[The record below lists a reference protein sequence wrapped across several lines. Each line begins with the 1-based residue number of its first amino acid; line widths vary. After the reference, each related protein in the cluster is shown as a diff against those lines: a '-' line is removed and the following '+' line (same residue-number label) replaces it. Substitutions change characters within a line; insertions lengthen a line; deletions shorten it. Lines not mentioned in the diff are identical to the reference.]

1 MKVVLIKAV
10 TIYPPIGLAYLASKL
25 ESLNIKVSI
34 IDYVVGGFTPDTLR
48 NKLIEEAPDLIGINC
63 LSFNTCPSFEI
74 AKIAKD
80 AFPHVPVVFGGH
92 HPTADPVGTISNK
105 EVDFAVIGEG
115 EETLAELALA
125 IKNGGAGFEA
135 IDGLVFKDQ
144 SGHIVTN
151 KPRNFIEDLDVLPYP
166 AYHLL
171 DLEKYFKFPDMHG
184 IVKRRDRFMPILTSR
199 GCPYGCIYCSKVFG
213 YKFRSRSPQHVFN
226 EILLL
231 YQKYKVREIHIED
244 DTFNIDLKRAKEILD
259 LIINNRLDV
268 SIQFPSGLRAD
279 LVDEELMTKIKKA
292 GTFMVAFGV
301 ETASPRMM
309 QAINKNLD
317 LKKVEYA
324 VDLAVR
330 KGMWT
335 WGYFLLGLPDETREE
350 MEETISYAQRS
361 RLHVASFS
369 TPIPYPGTKLFES
382 LGEKKEEIL
391 KKFYEKEILHFGHP
405 IARLSRV
412 PDEELER
419 LRLVAKRRF
428 YDLKRIFRIAMLI
441 RSAGDIRYF
450 RRKFKHI
457 ILQK

>member
-10 TIYPPIGLAYLASKL
+10 TIYPPIGLAYLAAKL
-25 ESLNIKVSI
+25 ESLNIKVAI
-34 IDYVVGGFTPDTLR
+34 VDYVVGGFTPDTLR
-48 NKLIEEAPDLIGINC
+48 ASLIAEAPDLIGINC
-63 LSFNTCPSFEI
+63 LSFNTSPSFEI
-74 AKIAKD
+74 ARIAK
-80 AFPHVPVVFGGH
+80 ATLPQVPVVFGGH
-92 HPTADPVGTISNK
+92 HPTADPLGTLGHK

-125 IKNGGAGFEA
+125 IRNGRQEFEA
-135 IDGLVFKDQ
+135 INGLAFKDKAGQ
-144 SGHIVTN
+144 IVAN
-151 KPRNFIEDLDVLPYP
+151 QPRDFIADLDSLPYP

-184 IVKRRDRFMPILTSR
+184 IVKKRDRFMPILTSR

-213 YKFRSRSPQHVFN
+213 YKFRSRSPAHVLN

-259 LIINNRLDV
+259 LIINRRLDL

-279 LVDEELMTKIKKA
+279 LVDEELMAKIKKA

-309 QAINKNLD
+309 QVINKNLD
-317 LKKVEYA
+317 LKKVEAA
-324 VDLAVR
+324 VDLAVS

-350 MEETISYAQRS
+350 METTISYACRS

-369 TPIPYPGTKLFES
+369 TPIPYPGTRLFES
-382 LGEKKEEIL
+382 LGEKKAAML
-391 KKFYEKEILHFGHP
+391 KRFYAKEILHFGHP

-419 LRLVAKRRF
+419 LRSAAKKKF
-428 YDLKRIFRIAMLI
+428 YDLKRIFRIALLI
-441 RSAGDIRYF
+441 RSARDISYF
-450 RRKFKHI
+450 RRKFKNI
-457 ILQK
+457 ILKK

>member
-34 IDYVVGGFTPDTLR
+34 LDYVVGGFTPDTLR
-48 NKLIEEAPDLIGINC
+48 KKLIEEAPDLIGINC

-80 AFPHVPVVFGGH
+80 TFPHVPVVFGGH
-92 HPTADPVGTISNK
+92 HPTADPAGTIRNK
-105 EVDFAVIGEG
+105 EVDFVVIGEG

-125 IKNGGAGFEA
+125 IKNGCTGFEA
-135 IDGLVFKDQ
+135 IDGLVFKDPLSQ
-144 SGHIVTN
+144 LVTN
-151 KPRNFIEDLDVLPYP
+151 KPRNLVENLDAIFYP

-171 DLEKYFKFPDMHG
+171 DLEKYFRFSDMHG
-184 IVKRRDRFMPILTSR
+184 IVKRRERFMPILTSR

-213 YKFRSRSPQHVFN
+213 YKYRSRSPQHVFN

-231 YQKYKVREIHIED
+231 YRKYKVREIHIED
-244 DTFNIDLKRAKEILD
+244 DTFNIDLKRAKKILD
-259 LIINNRLDV
+259 LIINSRLDL
-268 SIQFPSGLRAD
+268 SIQFPNGLRAD
-279 LVDEELMTKIKKA
+279 LVDKELMTKLKKA
-292 GTFMVAFGV
+292 GTFMVAFGI

-317 LKKVEYA
+317 LKKVGHA
-324 VDLAVR
+324 LDLAVR

-350 MEETISYAQRS
+350 MEETISYAQKS
-361 RLHVASFS
+361 KLHVASFS
-369 TPIPYPGTKLFES
+369 IPIPYPGTKLFES
-382 LGEKKEEIL
+382 LGEKKEETL
-391 KKFYEKEILHFGHP
+391 KKFYKRGILHYGHP
-405 IARLSRV
+405 LVRLSRV
-412 PDEELER
+412 PDEELEK
-419 LRLVAKRRF
+419 LRLAAKRRF
-428 YDLKRIFRIAMLI
+428 YDLKRIIRIAMLI
-441 RSAGDIRYF
+441 RNVRHIRYF
-450 RRKFKHI
+450 LRKFKRI

>member
-1 MKVVLIKAV
+1 MKVVLIKAI
-10 TIYPPIGLAYLASKL
+10 TIYPPIGMAYLAAKL

-34 IDYVVGGFTPDTLR
+34 IDYVVGDFTPDTLR
-48 NKLIEEAPDLIGINC
+48 QKLIEEAPDLIGINC
-63 LSFNTCPSFEI
+63 LSFNTGPSFEI
-74 AKIAKD
+74 ARIAKA
-80 AFPHVPVVFGGH
+80 AFPQVPVVFGGH
-92 HPTADPVGTISNK
+92 HPSADPVGTISNQ

-135 IDGLVFKDQ
+135 IDGLAFKDQ
-144 SGHIVTN
+144 SGRIVTN
-151 KPRNFIEDLDVLPYP
+151 KPRNFIEDLDALPYP

-171 DLEKYFKFPDMHG
+171 DLEKYFKFTDMHG

-213 YKFRSRSPQHVFN
+213 YKFRSRSPEHVFN

-231 YQKYKVREIHIED
+231 YQKYNVREIHIED

-259 LIINNRLDV
+259 LIINNRLDI
-268 SIQFPSGLRAD
+268 SIQFSSGLRSD

-292 GTFMVAFGV
+292 GTFMVAFGI

-309 QAINKNLD
+309 KSINKNLD

-324 VDLAVR
+324 VDLAVS

-350 MEETISYAQRS
+350 MEETISYACSS

-382 LGEKKEEIL
+382 LGEKKEEML
-391 KKFYEKEILHFGHP
+391 KMFYAKELLHFGHP

-412 PDEELER
+412 PDDELEK
-419 LRLVAKRRF
+419 LRSVAKKRF
-428 YDLKRIFRIAMLI
+428 YGIKRIFRIAMLI
-441 RSAGDIRYF
+441 RSVRDIRYY
-450 RRKFKHI
+450 RHKFKKI

>member
-1 MKVVLIKAV
+1 MKVTLIKAV
-10 TIYPPIGLAYLASKL
+10 TIYPPIGLAYLAAKL

-48 NKLIEEAPDLIGINC
+48 QRLIAEAPDLIGINC
-63 LSFNTCPSFEI
+63 LSFNTFPSFEI
-74 AKIAKD
+74 ARIAK
-80 AFPHVPVVFGGH
+80 ATLPHVPIVFGGH
-92 HPTADPVGTISNK
+92 HPTADPVGTLRHK

-125 IKNGGAGFEA
+125 MKNGGAGFEA
-135 IDGLVFKDQ
+135 IAGLVFKDQ

-151 KPRNFIEDLDVLPYP
+151 KPRHFIEDLDTIPYP

-184 IVKRRDRFMPILTSR
+184 IVKKRDRFMPILTSR
-199 GCPYGCIYCSKVFG
+199 GCPYGCIYCCKSFG

-231 YQKYKVREIHIED
+231 YETYKVREIHIED
-244 DTFNIDLKRAKEILD
+244 DTFNVDAPRAKAILD
-259 LIINNRLDV
+259 LIITRKLDL

-279 LVDEELMTKIKKA
+279 LVDEELMDKIKKA
-292 GTFMVAFGV
+292 GAFMVAFGI

-309 QAINKNLD
+309 QLINKRLD

-324 VDLAVR
+324 IDLAVG
-330 KGMWT
+330 KGVWT

-350 MEETISYAQRS
+350 MEQTIAFAQRS

-369 TPIPYPGTKLFES
+369 TPVPFPGTKLFES
-382 LGEKKEEIL
+382 LGDKKEEIRQR
-391 KKFYEKEILHFGHP
+391 FYEKEVFHFGRP

-412 PDEELER
+412 PDEELAR
-419 LRLVAKRRF
+419 LRLAAKKRF

-441 RSAGDIRYF
+441 RNARDIRYF
-450 RRKFKHI
+450 WRKFKTI
-457 ILQK
+457 ILK